1 MGRKKK
7 CRNLEN
13 IQPVLKRAL
22 DEYLPNVM
30 TDEEEMYK
38 IKSII
43 QNDLQEVDRIIFL
56 AYVEL
61 RSFTELSKVLGISR
75 SSCFWTIKRIR
86 EEIIKR
92 YKERKF

>member
-1 MGRKKK
+1 MGKKK

-38 IKSII
+38 LKTIVS
-43 QNDLQEVDRIIFL
+43 NLPEVDKIIFL

-61 RSFTELSKVLGISR
+61 RSFTELSKVLNVSR
-75 SSCFWTIKRIR
+75 STCYWVVKRIR
-86 EEIIKR
+86 EEIIAR
-92 YKERKF
+92 YRKSI

>member
-1 MGRKKK
+1 MGKKV
-7 CRNLEN
+7 RNLEG
-13 IQPVLKRAL
+13 IRTILKKSQE
-22 DEYLPNVM
+22 EYLPNVLE
-30 TDEEEMYK
+30 DSEEIFK
-38 IKSII
+38 LKTIV
-43 QNDLQEVDRIIFL
+43 NNLPEVDRIIFL

-92 YKERKF
+92 YRRSNL

>member
-1 MGRKKK
+1 MGKKV
-7 CRNLEN
+7 RNLEG
-13 IQPVLKRAL
+13 IRTVLKKSQE
-22 DEYLPNVM
+22 EYLPNVLE
-30 TDEEEMYK
+30 DSEEIFK
-38 IKSII
+38 LKTIV
-43 QNDLQEVDRIIFL
+43 NNLPEVDRIIFL

-92 YKERKF
+92 YKRSNT

>member
-13 IQPVLKRAL
+13 IRNILKKSQE
-22 DEYLPNVM
+22 EYLPNIM
-30 TDEEEMYK
+30 SDDEEMYRLK
-38 IKSII
+38 TILS
-43 QNDLQEVDRIIFL
+43 NLPEVDKIIFL

-75 SSCFWTIKRIR
+75 SSCFWTIKRIK
-86 EEIIKR
+86 EKIVSQ

>member
-1 MGRKKK
+1 MGKKV
-7 CRNLEN
+7 RNLEG
-13 IQPVLKRAL
+13 IRTILKKSQE
-22 DEYLPNVM
+22 EYLPNVM
-30 TDEEEMYK
+30 TDEEDLYK
-38 IKSII
+38 LKSII

-86 EEIIKR
+86 EEIV
-92 YKERKF
+92 RKYRKSNT

>member
-1 MGRKKK
+1 MGKKV
-7 CRNLEN
+7 RNLEG
-13 IQPVLKRAL
+13 IRTILKKSQE
-22 DEYLPNVM
+22 EYLPNILE
-30 TDEEEMYK
+30 DSEEIFRLK
-38 IKSII
+38 TIV
-43 QNDLQEVDRIIFL
+43 NNLPEVDRIIFL

-92 YKERKF
+92 YKRSNT

>member
-1 MGRKKK
+1 MGKKK

-22 DEYLPNVM
+22 EEYLPNVM

-38 IKSII
+38 LKSII
-43 QNDLQEVDRIIFL
+43 QNDLQEVEKIIFL

-61 RSFTELSKVLGISR
+61 RSFTELSKILNVSR
-75 SSCFWTIKRIR
+75 STCFWMIR
-86 EEIIKR
+86 NIRSKILEQ
-92 YKERKF
+92 YRKSNT

>member
-1 MGRKKK
+1 MGKKV
-7 CRNLEN
+7 RNLEG
-13 IQPVLKRAL
+13 IRTILKKSQE
-22 DEYLPNVM
+22 EYLPNVM
-30 TDEEEMYK
+30 TDEEDLYK
-38 IKSII
+38 LKSII
-43 QNDLQEVDRIIFL
+43 QNDLQEVDKIIFL

-86 EEIIKR
+86 EEIVKR

>member
-1 MGRKKK
+1 MGKKV
-7 CRNLEN
+7 RNLEG
-13 IQPVLKRAL
+13 IRTILKKSQE
-22 DEYLPNVM
+22 EYLPNVLE
-30 TDEEEMYK
+30 DSEEIFK
-38 IKSII
+38 LKTIV
-43 QNDLQEVDRIIFL
+43 NNLPEVDRIIFL

-92 YKERKF
+92 YKRSNT